1 MERINEKDRQI
12 LREIAKRH
20 LEYANSQK
28 NEEIL
33 KKWDALANGRRETP
47 TVRLLFWN
55 FGHEVIDPRLRCEG
69 ELARKIEVNP
79 NTIQRAY
86 REMEIL
92 ELVETRRGM
101 GTFIKEDESMVIT
114 MKIEMDREAVSR
126 FLEEMNSLGYTE
138 AEIVKFINNE
148 LVNIKKDKEN

>member
-1 MERINEKDRQI
+1 MGLNFDTTKPIYEQI
-12 LREIAKRH
+12 IDYIKKMIVRGELKPGDK
-20 LEYANSQK
+20 LPSQ
-28 NEEIL
+28 
-33 KKWDALANGRRETP
+33 R
-47 TVRLLFWN
+47 
-55 FGHEVIDPRLRCEG
+55 

-101 GTFIKEDESMVIT
+101 GTFVKEDESMVIT
-114 MKIEMDREAVSR
+114 MKIEMAREAVSR

-138 AEIVKFINNE
+138 EEIVKFINNE

>member
-1 MERINEKDRQI
+1 MT
-12 LREIAKRH
+12 L
-20 LEYANSQK
+20 SQK
-28 NEEIL
+28 
-33 KKWDALANGRRETP
+33 
-47 TVRLLFWN
+47 
-55 FGHEVIDPRLRCEG
+55 

-114 MKIEMDREAVSR
+114 MKIEMAREADSR

-138 AEIVKFINNE
+138 EEIVKFINNE

>member
-1 MERINEKDRQI
+1 MGLNFDTTKPIYEQI
-12 LREIAKRH
+12 IDYIKKMIVRGELKPGDK
-20 LEYANSQK
+20 LPSQ
-28 NEEIL
+28 
-33 KKWDALANGRRETP
+33 R
-47 TVRLLFWN
+47 
-55 FGHEVIDPRLRCEG
+55 

-114 MKIEMDREAVSR
+114 MKIEMAREAVSR

-138 AEIVKFINNE
+138 EEIVKFINNE
-148 LVNIKKDKEN
+148 LVDIKKDKEN

>member
-1 MERINEKDRQI
+1 MKPGDK
-12 LREIAKRH
+12 LP
-20 LEYANSQK
+20 SQ
-28 NEEIL
+28 
-33 KKWDALANGRRETP
+33 R
-47 TVRLLFWN
+47 
-55 FGHEVIDPRLRCEG
+55 

-114 MKIEMDREAVSR
+114 MKIEMAREAVYR
-126 FLEEMNSLGYTE
+126 FIEEMDSLGYTE
-138 AEIVKFINNE
+138 EEILSLLILNWQM
-148 LVNIKKDKEN
+148 IKKDKEN

>member
-1 MERINEKDRQI
+1 MGLNFDTTKPIYEQI
-12 LREIAKRH
+12 IDYIKKMIVRGELKPGDK
-20 LEYANSQK
+20 LPSQ
-28 NEEIL
+28 
-33 KKWDALANGRRETP
+33 R
-47 TVRLLFWN
+47 
-55 FGHEVIDPRLRCEG
+55 

-114 MKIEMDREAVSR
+114 MKIEMAREAVSR

-138 AEIVKFINNE
+138 EEIVKFINNE